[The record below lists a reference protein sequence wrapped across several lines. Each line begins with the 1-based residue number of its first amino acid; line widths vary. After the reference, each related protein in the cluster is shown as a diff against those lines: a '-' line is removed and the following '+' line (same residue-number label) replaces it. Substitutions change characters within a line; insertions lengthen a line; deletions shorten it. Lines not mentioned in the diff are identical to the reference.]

1 MMRLLSFVLGEVIKS
16 LKRILWLKNFAYF
29 ELPILIADLEQKGT
43 SKKNAD
49 EEMLFS
55 ELVDEYMKRSE
66 LRRKETTCGTKEN
79 IIKNRILPFFSDK
92 SAFLHSSL
100 FFLECRRQYNCQL
113 QYQSRMTRQKSLL

>member
-1 MMRLLSFVLGEVIKS
+1 MREATS
-16 LKRILWLKNFAYF
+16 WQKNM
-29 ELPILIADLEQKGT
+29 LPILIADLEQKGT

-79 IIKNRILPFFSDK
+79 IIKNRMRKI
-92 SAFLHSSL
+92 
-100 FFLECRRQYNCQL
+100 
-113 QYQSRMTRQKSLL
+113 